1 MDFFSTNNIL
11 VLLLL
16 IVSLFFVTLIAYL
29 KTTPEHIENQ
39 TRIRYNFFVF
49 SLALFACFIIYIY
62 TYLNNG
68 LSYERAV
75 FSLLAYLQSL
85 LVSSIV
91 LIVGGLFRNLLIFRK
106 K

>member
-1 MDFFSTNNIL
+1 MAFFSTNDML

-16 IVSLFFVTLIAYL
+16 LASLLFVTLITYI
-29 KTTPEHIENQ
+29 KTAPEHIENQ
-39 TRIRYNFFVF
+39 TRSRYNFFVF
-49 SLALFACFIIYIY
+49 SLALLACLIIYIY

-68 LSYERAV
+68 LSIERAV

-85 LVSSIV
+85 LVISIV
-91 LIVGGLFRNLLIFRK
+91 LIIGGLFRNLLIFRK